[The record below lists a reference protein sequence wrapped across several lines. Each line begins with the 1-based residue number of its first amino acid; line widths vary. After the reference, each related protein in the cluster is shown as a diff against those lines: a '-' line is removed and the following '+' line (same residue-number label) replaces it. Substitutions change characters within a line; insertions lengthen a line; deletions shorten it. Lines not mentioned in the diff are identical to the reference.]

1 MRQRPFLWV
10 TSLAGHQRG
19 VGDAAPYTQP
29 CGSCRGERCSLAGFC
44 DCRQIARANTVRPY
58 TLFPLYIAII
68 TIFRANCRG
77 RRPRRPRRSCVIAKL
92 WFPVGADSI
101 SARTILCN
109 HPLARRGQNPSLQT
123 CINAI
128 QQGKCQPP
136 KKIPHKTK
144 KRNLRIQV
152 TLQAQNSLF
161 SLDSAGGANAL
172 ASTAIDAGSCIDNS
186 LVLHADCTNGAGVNT
201 CTASNAL
208 AGNGMS
214 HRELLISV
222 LNGIVP
228 LPALHGC
235 SPVWHTA
242 GLLCLLR
249 YT

>member
-1 MRQRPFLWV
+1 MTGVATLRQRPFLWV
-10 TSLAGHQRG
+10 TSLAGYQRG
-19 VGDAAPYTQP
+19 VGDTAPYTQP
-29 CGSCRGERCSLAGFC
+29 CGSCRGEQCSPAGFF

-58 TLFPLYIAII
+58 VFFSASALLLLQ
-68 TIFRANCRG
+68 
-77 RRPRRPRRSCVIAKL
+77 SCVIAKL
-92 WFPVGADSI
+92 WFTVGADPI
-101 SARTILCN
+101 SVRTILCN
-109 HPLARRGQNPSLQT
+109 PPIARRGPPSLQANT
-123 CINAI
+123 NDNHS
-128 QQGKCQPP
+128 PT
-136 KKIPHKTK
+136 KIK

-161 SLDSAGGANAL
+161 SVDSAGGANAL

>member
-1 MRQRPFLWV
+1 MTGVATLRQRPFLWI

-58 TLFPLYIAII
+58 VFFSASALLLLQ
-68 TIFRANCRG
+68 
-77 RRPRRPRRSCVIAKL
+77 SCVIAKL

-101 SARTILCN
+101 SARAILCN

-136 KKIPHKTK
+136 PQKIPHKTK

-186 LVLHADCTNGAGVNT
+186 LVLHADCTNGAGINT

>member
-1 MRQRPFLWV
+1 MTGVATLRQRPFLWAI
-10 TSLAGHQRG
+10 SLAGYQRG
-19 VGDAAPYTQP
+19 VGDAAPYTQH
-29 CGSCRGERCSLAGFC
+29 G
-44 DCRQIARANTVRPY
+44 
-58 TLFPLYIAII
+58 
-68 TIFRANCRG
+68 
-77 RRPRRPRRSCVIAKL
+77 
-92 WFPVGADSI
+92 
-101 SARTILCN
+101 N
-109 HPLARRGQNPSLQT
+109 HSPT
-123 CINAI
+123 
-128 QQGKCQPP
+128 
-136 KKIPHKTK
+136 KIK

-161 SLDSAGGANAL
+161 SLDSASGANAL

>member
-1 MRQRPFLWV
+1 MS
-10 TSLAGHQRG
+10 T
-19 VGDAAPYTQP
+19 
-29 CGSCRGERCSLAGFC
+29 
-44 DCRQIARANTVRPY
+44 
-58 TLFPLYIAII
+58 
-68 TIFRANCRG
+68 
-77 RRPRRPRRSCVIAKL
+77 
-92 WFPVGADSI
+92 
-101 SARTILCN
+101 
-109 HPLARRGQNPSLQT
+109 RRGGFHIRPGNFMQPPTCKEGSPSLQANT
-123 CINAI
+123 NDNHSPA
-128 QQGKCQPP
+128 
-136 KKIPHKTK
+136 KTK

-186 LVLHADCTNGAGVNT
+186 LVLHADCTNGAGINT

>member
-1 MRQRPFLWV
+1 MTGVATLRQRPFLWV

-29 CGSCRGERCSLAGFC
+29 CGTCRGEHCPPAGFF

-58 TLFPLYIAII
+58 VFFSASALLLLQ
-68 TIFRANCRG
+68 
-77 RRPRRPRRSCVIAKL
+77 SCVIAKL
-92 WFPVGADSI
+92 WFTVGADPI
-101 SARTILCN
+101 SVRTILCN
-109 HPLARRGQNPSLQT
+109 PPIARRGPPSLQANT
-123 CINAI
+123 NDNHS
-128 QQGKCQPP
+128 PT
-136 KKIPHKTK
+136 KIK
-144 KRNLRIQV
+144 KRNLRIQA

-161 SLDSAGGANAL
+161 SVDSAGGANAL